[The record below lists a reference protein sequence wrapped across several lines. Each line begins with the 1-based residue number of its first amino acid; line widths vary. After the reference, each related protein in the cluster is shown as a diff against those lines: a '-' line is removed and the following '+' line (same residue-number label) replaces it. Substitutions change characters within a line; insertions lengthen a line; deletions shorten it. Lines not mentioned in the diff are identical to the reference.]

1 MPFLDWYL
9 RRSLATWLLLHSLV
23 LMSLC
28 FQPATTFPK
37 GCHSSQE
44 DGYKTLRCSNALL
57 TEVPKDIPN
66 DTNRLYLDFN
76 QITYLPS
83 DAFRNLPVLM
93 ELDLSHNSLGH
104 LDVTALRGLSDHLLS
119 LDLSSNK
126 LVSVNKEVFAN
137 LKARTNL
144 SGNPWMCDC
153 DLQELIRMVELDPS
167 SSNGIVCARSVL
179 EEHSGKPF
187 LQVVKDVDLCNAYK
201 RTTDVAML
209 VTMFGWFAMV
219 ISYLVYYVRQNQ
231 EDARRHLEY
240 LKSLPS
246 KQKQNEEP
254 STLSTVV

>member
-1 MPFLDWYL
+1 MPFLAWFL
-9 RRSLATWLLLHSLV
+9 RRSLATWLLLQSLV

-28 FQPATTFPK
+28 FQSATTFPK
-37 GCHSSQE
+37 GCHVSQE
-44 DGYKTLRCSNALL
+44 DGYKTLRCSNAQL
-57 TEVPKDIPN
+57 TEVPKEIPN

-93 ELDLSHNSLGH
+93 ELDLSHNSLGR
-104 LDVTALRGLSDHLLS
+104 LDVTAFRSLSDHLHS

-144 SGNPWMCDC
+144 SGNPWLCDC

-167 SSNGIVCARSVL
+167 SSSGIVCASSVL
-179 EEHSGKPF
+179 EEHAGKPF
-187 LQVVKDVDLCNAYK
+187 LQVVKDSDLCNAYK
-201 RTTDVAML
+201 KTTDVAML

-246 KQKQNEEP
+246 KQKLTEEP

>member
-28 FQPATTFPK
+28 FQSATTFPK
-37 GCHSSQE
+37 GCYPSQE
-44 DGYKTLRCSNALL
+44 DGYKTLRCSNAQL
-57 TEVPKDIPN
+57 TEVPRDIPN
-66 DTNRLYLDFN
+66 DTHRLYLDFN

-83 DAFRNLPVLM
+83 AAFRNLPVLM
-93 ELDLSHNSLGH
+93 ELDLSHNSLSR
-104 LDVTALRGLSDHLLS
+104 LDIAAFRGLSDHLHS

-126 LVSVNKEVFAN
+126 LVSVSKEVFAN
-137 LKARTNL
+137 LKSRTNL

-153 DLQELIRMVELDPS
+153 ELQEMIRFLELDPG
-167 SSNGIVCARSVL
+167 SSNGIVCASSVQD
-179 EEHSGKPF
+179 EHAGKPF
-187 LQVVKDVDLCNAYK
+187 LQVVKEVDLCNIYK
-201 RTTDVAML
+201 KTTDVAML

-246 KQKQNEEP
+246 KQMNSEEP

>member
-9 RRSLATWLLLHSLV
+9 RCSLATWLLLHSFV

-37 GCHSSQE
+37 GCYLSQE
-44 DGYKTLRCSNALL
+44 DGYNTLRCSNAQL
-57 TEVPKDIPN
+57 TEVPRDIPN
-66 DTNRLYLDFN
+66 DTHRLYLDFN
-76 QITYLPS
+76 QITYIPS
-83 DAFRNLPVLM
+83 DAFRNLPELM
-93 ELDLSHNSLGH
+93 ELDLSHNSLGR
-104 LDVTALRGLSDHLLS
+104 LDVASLRGLSDHLHS

-126 LVSVNKEVFAN
+126 LVTVSKEVFAN

-153 DLQELIRMVELDPS
+153 ELQEVIRLVELEPGS
-167 SSNGIVCARSVL
+167 SSGIVCANSVQ
-179 EEHSGKPF
+179 EEYAGKPF
-187 LQVVKDVDLCNAYK
+187 HQVIKEVDLCNVYK
-201 RTTDVAML
+201 KTTDVAML

-246 KQKQNEEP
+246 KQKHSEEP

>member
-9 RRSLATWLLLHSLV
+9 RRSLATWLFFHSLV

-28 FQPATTFPK
+28 FQSATTFPK
-37 GCHSSQE
+37 GCYPSQE
-44 DGYKTLRCSNALL
+44 DGYKTLRCSNAQL
-57 TEVPKDIPN
+57 TEVPRDIPN

-104 LDVTALRGLSDHLLS
+104 LDPTSLRGLTDHLHS

-126 LVSVNKEVFAN
+126 LVSVSKEVFAN

-153 DLQELIRMVELDPS
+153 ELQEVIRLVDLDPGS
-167 SSNGIVCARSVL
+167 SSAIVCSSSVQ
-179 EEHSGKPF
+179 EEHAGKPF
-187 LQVVKDVDLCNAYK
+187 IQVVKEVDLCNVFR

-246 KQKQNEEP
+246 KQRNSEEP

>member
-1 MPFLDWYL
+1 
-9 RRSLATWLLLHSLV
+9 
-23 LMSLC
+23 MSLC
-28 FQPATTFPK
+28 FQSATTFPK
-37 GCHSSQE
+37 GCHASQE
-44 DGYKTLRCSNALL
+44 DGYKTLRCSNAQL

-93 ELDLSHNSLGH
+93 ELDLSHNFLGR
-104 LDVTALRGLSDHLLS
+104 LDVTAFRSLSDHLHS

-144 SGNPWMCDC
+144 SGNPWTCDC

-167 SSNGIVCARSVL
+167 SSSGIVCASSVL
-179 EEHSGKPF
+179 EEHAGKPF
-187 LQVVKDVDLCNAYK
+187 LQVVKDIDLCNAYK
-201 RTTDVAML
+201 KTTDVAML

-246 KQKQNEEP
+246 KQRHTEEP

>member
-1 MPFLDWYL
+1 
-9 RRSLATWLLLHSLV
+9 
-23 LMSLC
+23 MSLC
-28 FQPATTFPK
+28 FQSATTFPK
-37 GCHSSQE
+37 GCHASQE
-44 DGYKTLRCSNALL
+44 DGYKTLRCSNAQL

-83 DAFRNLPVLM
+83 DSFRNLPVLM
-93 ELDLSHNSLGH
+93 ELDLSHNFLGR
-104 LDVTALRGLSDHLLS
+104 LDVTAFRSLSDHLHS

-167 SSNGIVCARSVL
+167 SSSGIVCASSVL
-179 EEHSGKPF
+179 EEHAGKPF
-187 LQVVKDVDLCNAYK
+187 LQVVKDIDLCNAYK
-201 RTTDVAML
+201 KTTDVAML

-246 KQKQNEEP
+246 KQKNTEEP

>member
-9 RRSLATWLLLHSLV
+9 RCSLATWLLLHSFV

-37 GCHSSQE
+37 GCYLSQE
-44 DGYKTLRCSNALL
+44 DGYKTMRCSNAQL
-57 TEVPKDIPN
+57 TEVPRGIPN
-66 DTNRLYLDFN
+66 DTHRLYLDFN

-93 ELDLSHNSLGH
+93 ELDLSHNSLGR
-104 LDVTALRGLSDHLLS
+104 LDVASLKGLSDNLHS

-126 LVSVNKEVFAN
+126 LVTISKEIFAN

-153 DLQELIRMVELDPS
+153 ELQEVFRLMELDPGS
-167 SSNGIVCARSVL
+167 SSGIVCATSVL
-179 EEHSGKPF
+179 EEHAGKPF
-187 LQVVKDVDLCNAYK
+187 LQVVKEVDLCNVYK
-201 RTTDVAML
+201 KTTDVAML

-246 KQKQNEEP
+246 KQRHSEEP